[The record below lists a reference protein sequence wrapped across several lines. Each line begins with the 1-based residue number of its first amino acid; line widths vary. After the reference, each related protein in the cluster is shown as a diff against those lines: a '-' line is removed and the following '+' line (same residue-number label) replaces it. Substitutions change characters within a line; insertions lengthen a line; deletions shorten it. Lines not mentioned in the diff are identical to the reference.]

1 MKSLNWALHS
11 ARPTK
16 QRITRRRF
24 TRLKIWLSVPE
35 VVAATSLFIVGGVHG
50 WLAQNVW
57 SEAHYAGITFGL
69 HALLS
74 WLCALNLVRGDRL
87 IGWLGG
93 ALICISGALA
103 YLVSRTVGL
112 PLLPDEPAAWL
123 QAVGVLCLCAEAVF
137 TLVFM
142 RAFVYDDDKDQL

>member
-1 MKSLNWALHS
+1 MKSLSWPLHS

-16 QRITRRRF
+16 QTLALRR
-24 TRLKIWLSVPE
+24 LQVWVSMPE
-35 VVAATSLFIVGGVHG
+35 MVAATSLFIVGGAHG
-50 WLAQNVW
+50 WLAQNAW
-57 SEAHYAGITFGL
+57 SEAHRAGVTFGF

-74 WLCALNLVRGDRL
+74 WLCGFNLLRGDRL

-93 ALICISGALA
+93 ALICASNALA
-103 YLVSRTVGL
+103 YVASRTVGL
-112 PLLPDEPAAWL
+112 PLLPAEPAAWL
-123 QAVGVLCLCAEAVF
+123 QSLGVLCLCAEAVL